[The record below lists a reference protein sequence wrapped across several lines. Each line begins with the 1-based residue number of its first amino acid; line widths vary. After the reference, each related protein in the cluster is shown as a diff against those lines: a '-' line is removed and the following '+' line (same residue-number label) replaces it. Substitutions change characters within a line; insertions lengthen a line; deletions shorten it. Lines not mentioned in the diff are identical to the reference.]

1 MARTLAVFLGRPL
14 AVAGPARAGVA
25 FVWPRRRLRIA
36 LIASLCLPV
45 LGVGGWLLLRNTSLA
60 AVQNV
65 RVSGV
70 HGHDAPQIEAALKR
84 AARGMSTLHV
94 RPAALRAAVSQYP
107 LVRDVRVSPSFPHG
121 LHITVIE
128 QPPVA
133 VLLAAGQ
140 RTAVAA
146 DGVVLGASLLG
157 RTLPSVRIGG
167 VAPLPGQR
175 LTGGGTRAEL
185 RVLGAAPAT
194 LLGWTQAVTTGS
206 EGIVV
211 TMRTGLELYFGNAA
225 RPHAKWFAAA
235 RVLADPSSAGA
246 SYIDVRLP
254 ERPIA
259 GSSAPGGLSGASA
272 QVGASGES
280 ASSLAARLDEAV
292 AGGASSAAAAAT
304 AAPGA
309 GEPSAEQASGESS
322 ATTGSSTAPT
332 GEGSSGGEG
341 ESSAGTEASA
351 SAPATS
357 EAATQEEG

>member
-36 LIASLCLPV
+36 LIAALCLPV

-60 AVQNV
+60 AVQDV
-65 RVSGV
+65 RISGV

-84 AARGMSTLHV
+84 ATRGMSTLHV
-94 RPAALRAAVSQYP
+94 RPAALRAAVSRFP

-140 RTAVAA
+140 RTAVAG
-146 DGVVLGASLLG
+146 DGVVLGPGFLG
-157 RTLPSVRIGG
+157 RTLPSVRISG

-175 LTGGGTRAEL
+175 LAGAATRAEL
-185 RVLGAAPAT
+185 NLLGAAPAT
-194 LLGWTQAVTTGS
+194 LLGWTQSVASGS
-206 EGIVV
+206 EGLVV
-211 TMRTGLELYFGNAA
+211 TMRTGLELYFGNAI
-225 RPHAKWFAAA
+225 RPHAKWLAAA

-254 ERPIA
+254 ERPVA

-272 QVGASGES
+272 PVGASGES
-280 ASSLAARLDEAV
+280 ASTLAARLDEAV
-292 AGGASSAAAAAT
+292 AGGASGAAAAVT
-304 AAPGA
+304 AAPSA
-309 GEPSAEQASGESS
+309 GEPSTEQASGEASTTAGS
-322 ATTGSSTAPT
+322 PTAATTGEGASS
-332 GEGSSGGEG
+332 GEGEAAAGT
-341 ESSAGTEASA
+341 ESSAGTPS
-351 SAPATS
+351 TS
-357 EAATQEEG
+357 EAAQPEG

>member
-25 FVWPRRRLRIA
+25 FVWPRRRLRLA
-36 LIASLCLPV
+36 LIAALCLPV

-60 AVQNV
+60 AVQDV
-65 RVSGV
+65 RISGV
-70 HGHDAPQIEAALKR
+70 HGHDTAQIEAALKR
-84 AARGMSTLHV
+84 AAHGMSTLHV
-94 RPAALRAAVSQYP
+94 RPAALRAAVSQFP

-140 RTAVAA
+140 RTAVAG
-146 DGVVLGASLLG
+146 DGVVLGPGLLG
-157 RTLPSVRIGG
+157 RTLPSVRISG

-175 LTGGGTRAEL
+175 LAGTGTRAEL
-185 RVLGAAPAT
+185 SVLAAAPAT
-194 LLGWTQAVTTGS
+194 LLGWTQSVANGS
-206 EGIVV
+206 EGLVV
-211 TMRTGLELYFGNAA
+211 TMRTGLELYFGNAT
-225 RPHAKWFAAA
+225 RPHAKWLAAA

-254 ERPIA
+254 ERPVA

-272 QVGASGES
+272 PVGSSGES
-280 ASSLAARLDEAV
+280 ASTLAARLDEAV

-304 AAPGA
+304 AAPST
-309 GEPSAEQASGESS
+309 GEPSTEQAAGESS
-322 ATTGSSTAPT
+322 AS
-332 GEGSSGGEG
+332 
-341 ESSAGTEASA
+341 TEASA
-351 SAPATS
+351 SSPSTS
-357 EAATQEEG
+357 EAPTQEEG